1 MDDIWENDENIL
13 RGNPKDYPDFY
24 NIVMDDLL
32 LVVKMN
38 TFEANKLE
46 SKKYFDNQS
55 LRNYVK
61 DFAFDLFGEI
71 SGTLSEPMDAYF
83 MVESYLQF
91 VINQV
96 EKEKVKKIKKK

>member
-1 MDDIWENDENIL
+1 MDDIWENNENIQ
-13 RGNPKDYPDFY
+13 RGNPEDYPDFY

-32 LVVKMN
+32 LVVKMKS
-38 TFEANKLE
+38 FEANKLE
-46 SKKYFDNQS
+46 SKKYLDNQS

-71 SGTLSEPMDAYF
+71 SNKLSEPMDAYF

-96 EKEKVKKIKKK
+96 EKEKKIKKK